1 MNPTKT
7 MMCARCHA
15 LRWVEDWREDRD
27 EMMSITLGPCGHQ
40 VEHQARLEWSIPAWQ
55 NSHVR
60 LVRARPARAVV
71 ATS

>member
-15 LRWVEDWREDRD
+15 LRWVEDWHEDRH
-27 EMMSITLGPCGHQ
+27 EMMLVTLGPCGHR
-40 VEHQARLEWSIPAWQ
+40 VERQARLEWTVPSWK
-55 NSHVR
+55 NSHMRRDYVR
-60 LVRARPARAVV
+60 RASAGV

>member
-1 MNPTKT
+1 
-7 MMCARCHA
+7 
-15 LRWVEDWREDRD
+15 VEDWREDRD

-40 VEHQARLEWSIPAWQ
+40 VEHQARLEWSIPSWQ

-60 LVRARPARAVV
+60 LVRTRPARAIV